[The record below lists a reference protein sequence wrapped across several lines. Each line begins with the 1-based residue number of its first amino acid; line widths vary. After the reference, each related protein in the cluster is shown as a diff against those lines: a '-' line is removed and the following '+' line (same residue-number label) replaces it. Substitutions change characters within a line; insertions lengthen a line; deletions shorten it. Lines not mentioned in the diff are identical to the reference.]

1 MAAKIIELAD
11 AVKVLLE
18 PATAGAGGTIER
30 EYVPRLKLEDLQAQ
44 GLTVTVVPRTADT
57 ARLSR
62 VSIRRDLVI
71 DVAVQKRTATKAE
84 SDDLVELADGMADV
98 LWGATN
104 PITGVSLLGVQQT
117 VYSPEHM
124 DQQRVFTS
132 VLTATY
138 REGREP

>member
-11 AVKVLLE
+11 AVKALLVPSVGE
-18 PATAGAGGTIER
+18 AGGTVER
-30 EYVPRLKLEDLQAQ
+30 EYVPRLKLENLEAQ
-44 GLTVTVVPRTADT
+44 GLTVTVVPRTVET

-71 DVAVQKRTATKAE
+71 DVAVQKRTATTAE
-84 SDDLVELADGMADV
+84 SDSLVRLADSMADL
-98 LWGATN
+98 LWAATS
-104 PITGVSLLGVQQT
+104 PVASVALLGVQQT